1 MKDLTVIVPIYN
13 VAPYL
18 ERCINS
24 IINQT
29 YVPKKIILV
38 DDGSTD
44 NSENIAD
51 KFAAEYEFV
60 SVIHKENGG
69 LSSARN
75 AGLAITETEYV
86 TFVDSDDYLSL
97 DMYEKL
103 FFQLEKHT
111 ADISICGVWY
121 ESENG
126 KKTTP
131 YKIGINKVF
140 TKIEA
145 LKELNS
151 YRFFNMS
158 FCNKIFKTCLFKES
172 AYGENGIIFPV
183 GIVSEDFYI
192 MHKIIARASTIVYI
206 SEPLY
211 HYIQRENS
219 ISRAKKPNLECLN
232 ASVSQVEFYKKW
244 FPDIAYVAESAC
256 LFTYMRAYS
265 THLRR
270 KLICPEEII
279 DNSKKLAE
287 KYIKSVL
294 KNDVI
299 SIKKKIQAII
309 YRYMFPIYKY
319 IVKLM

>member
-1 MKDLTVIVPIYN
+1 VKELTVIVPIYN
-13 VAPYL
+13 VEKLL
-18 ERCINS
+18 EKCVKS

-29 YVPKKIILV
+29 YAPKRIILV
-38 DDGSTD
+38 NDGSTD
-44 NSENIAD
+44 NSGIIAD
-51 KFAAEYEFV
+51 KFAADYEFV

-172 AYGENGIIFPV
+172 AYGEDGIIFPV
-183 GIVSEDFYI
+183 GKVSEDFYI
-192 MHKIIARASTIVYI
+192 MHKIIARACTISYI

-211 HYIQRENS
+211 HYIQRKNS

-232 ASVSQVEFYKKW
+232 ASAAQVEFYKKW

-270 KLICPEEII
+270 KLICPKEII
-279 DNSKKLAE
+279 DNSKNIAE

-309 YRYMFPIYKY
+309 FRYMFPIYKY